1 MPLAMGLIAASARK
15 SVMEVGVQ
23 SCIKYGSALILD
35 GMNPRR
41 PPARKISAIVSDVD
55 GTLVTDDKTLTQ
67 NSRAAVA
74 AVHRSG
80 VPICL
85 ISSRPPR
92 GFAQLLEALE
102 IVTPS
107 AGFNGGVVV
116 APDLSVLEHH
126 LLPPQS
132 AHAIVD
138 FLSSQG
144 IDIWVFSGN
153 DWLLSNTAGPYIDHE
168 KRTVGFDP
176 VVVQDFVPAL
186 DSAAKI
192 VGVAKDF
199 DRLARCEV
207 ALAKLM
213 GDAASV
219 ARSQLYYLDTT
230 APQANK
236 GAGMLALARQIGVP
250 PAEIAVIGDGG
261 NDVAMFEQAG
271 LCIAMGNAQP
281 AVKAQADLVTASN
294 SEDGFAMAIERF
306 ILGGER

>member
-1 MPLAMGLIAASARK
+1 
-15 SVMEVGVQ
+15 
-23 SCIKYGSALILD
+23 
-35 GMNPRR
+35 MNSRR
-41 PPARKISAIVSDVD
+41 PPAGKISAIISDVD
-55 GTLVTDDKTLTQ
+55 GTLVTDDKRLTER
-67 NSRAAVA
+67 SRAAVA
-74 AVHRSG
+74 AVRRSG
-80 VPICL
+80 LPICL

-92 GFAQLLEALE
+92 GFANLREALE

-107 AGFNGGVVV
+107 AGFNGGVLVN
-116 APDLSVLEHH
+116 PDGSVLEQH
-126 LLPPQS
+126 LLAPQS
-132 AHAIVD
+132 ARATVE

-144 IDIWVFSGN
+144 IDIWVFSGP

-168 KRTVGFDP
+168 KRTVGFDA
-176 VVVQDFVPAL
+176 VIVRDFGPAL

-192 VGVAKDF
+192 VGVTKDF

-230 APQANK
+230 APEANK
-236 GAGMLALARQIGVP
+236 GAGMLALAKRLAVP
-250 PAEIAVIGDGG
+250 PTEIAVIGDGG

-271 LCIAMGNAQP
+271 LSIAMGNAQP
-281 AVKAQADLVTASN
+281 AVKAQAHLVTASN
-294 SEDGFAMAIERF
+294 AEDGFAMAIERF